1 MQNATAVKLLDATVT
16 WELVSWASE
25 RQAPMRDIET
35 AQFVDAVVG
44 PQFVMTYVLLE
55 IVRDDE
61 IAVSVPA
68 VVIVVAE

>member
-1 MQNATAVKLLDATVT
+1 
-16 WELVSWASE
+16 
-25 RQAPMRDIET
+25 MRDIET